1 MFNLDLRITL
11 KPSQQIL
18 DNLFFQM
25 SLLTPNRIYSSAIAR
40 PTVGAVGIPM
50 FVDVVVQTV
59 IKRYVTMTKPLSI
72 KYRLK
77 PYFVTILS
85 KPTMI
90 TTPIRWGRTW

>member
-11 KPSQQIL
+11 KLSQQIL
-18 DNLFFQM
+18 CYLFFQM

-40 PTVGAVGIPM
+40 HTVGADGMI
-50 FVDVVVQTV
+50 FDVEVQTV
-59 IKRYVTMTKPLSI
+59 IKRYFTMTKPLSI